1 MEQVKF
7 HMVHQFPRATM
18 RKHKCG
24 GLKNKNLWSQN
35 SGCKKPAIKVAA
47 RRLMK
52 HLTAFR

>member
-7 HMVHQFPRATM
+7 HMVHQFPRAAM

-52 HLTAFR
+52 HLTASR